1 MMVFLPRTSFMFSS
15 VVVVFL
21 VGGLLSIVGQHK
33 PGPAVSL
40 LQEIHSLQLNS
51 TLCVDPEAVD
61 RASTDFGLM
70 TRAVPAAVFRPSSDR
85 DIAALVGFSY
95 ASARPFGIAPR
106 GRGHSVRGQAL
117 AHDAVV
123 VDMGALRGD
132 GQGRIRVCG
141 EGCRPSYVD
150 AGGEQLWIDVLRETM
165 KHGLAPR
172 SWTDYLYLTVGG
184 TLSNAGISGQTFL
197 YGPQISNVYE
207 LDVITGTNH
216 SSSASPDHPLPV
228 LCSPGRSGP
237 VRDHH
242 ESSDRHRASS
252 NNAFTSDQERLI
264 SLEKKKGF
272 NYVEGSVI
280 MANSLTNNWRSSFYV
295 EEDITRI
302 SRLAAQYG
310 AVYCLEAAKYYD
322 DATAPSI
329 DQVNRCFWRFQ
340 GSLECA
346 PSVAQ
351 HVDPQLQNTRVRS
364 RGLQEHPQ
372 AQQLGGSDPDL
383 RHEQEQVSAW
393 DRRTS
398 AVVPDEEVFYAIGL
412 LRSGMD
418 GWKNLEEQNEETLR
432 FCDDAGISYKQYLP
446 HYTSLA
452 DWRKHFGAKW
462 DVFVERKMRYDPRA
476 LLSPGQRIFTSSF
489 AQHQSM

>member
-1 MMVFLPRTSFMFSS
+1 MFSS

-51 TLCVDPEAVD
+51 TVCVDPEAVD
-61 RASTDFGLM
+61 RASTDFGLI

-85 DIAALVGFSY
+85 DIAALVRFSY

-117 AHDAVV
+117 ARDGVV

-216 SSSASPDHPLPV
+216 FSSASPNHPLFH
-228 LCSPGRSGP
+228 L
-237 VRDHH
+237 
-242 ESSDRHRASS
+242 
-252 NNAFTSDQERLI
+252 
-264 SLEKKKGF
+264 
-272 NYVEGSVI
+272 
-280 MANSLTNNWRSSFYV
+280 
-295 EEDITRI
+295 
-302 SRLAAQYG
+302 
-310 AVYCLEAAKYYD
+310 
-322 DATAPSI
+322 
-329 DQVNRCFWRFQ
+329 
-340 GSLECA
+340 
-346 PSVAQ
+346 
-351 HVDPQLQNTRVRS
+351 
-364 RGLQEHPQ
+364 
-372 AQQLGGSDPDL
+372 
-383 RHEQEQVSAW
+383 
-393 DRRTS
+393 
-398 AVVPDEEVFYAIGL
+398 
-412 LRSGMD
+412 
-418 GWKNLEEQNEETLR
+418 
-432 FCDDAGISYKQYLP
+432 
-446 HYTSLA
+446 
-452 DWRKHFGAKW
+452 
-462 DVFVERKMRYDPRA
+462 
-476 LLSPGQRIFTSSF
+476 
-489 AQHQSM
+489 

>member
-1 MMVFLPRTSFMFSS
+1 MFSS

-40 LQEIHSLQLNS
+40 LEEIHSLQLNS
-51 TLCVDPEAVD
+51 TPFLRRGSARRDPEAVD

-117 AHDAVV
+117 ARDAVV

-432 FCDDAGISYKQYLP
+432 FCDDARISYKQYLP